1 MAKIEV
7 ASRYP
12 NHQVVSD
19 PNLLCMAKL
28 FTQTLLG
35 IGITALY
42 SQILPV
48 MAIAASPNIN
58 ISDRIVLIKTRS
70 GQGSGVIIQRTGSTY
85 TILTAA
91 HVVNDLQSL
100 PLKITTADQ
109 QQHISNPIEVKIA
122 PNALDLATISFQS
135 EQNYPVAELGD
146 SASAIKGQPVFAV
159 GFQGTALKLN
169 SGTVVATSRQSQERG
184 YGLAIGSADILPGM
198 SGGGLFTQAGTLIG
212 INGKSVGAI
221 ETAPVQEETRTNFKP
236 VSGLAIPI
244 DTFKQVASSL
254 NVEIGTPS
262 SVPASSTVGITAD
275 DFFITA
281 GSKSQKGD
289 YRGAIIDYDKALA
302 LNPQFEEI
310 YFRRAVARTL
320 IKDWQGAEADY
331 TRAIATKPEYAEAYL
346 HRGSIRN
353 TLNHWRGAKADFDI
367 ALALNPNSL
376 PAYIGRGVALC
387 ELNDCKSGLQDYN
400 QAIALNPTFAE
411 AYTRRG
417 FAYYRS
423 GNRQGAID
431 NYVVAAELYRQQG
444 RDRDYLETVIKLKQL
459 VRG

>member
-1 MAKIEV
+1 
-7 ASRYP
+7 
-12 NHQVVSD
+12 
-19 PNLLCMAKL
+19 MAKL
-28 FTQTLLG
+28 VTYPLLG

-42 SQILPV
+42 SQMLP
-48 MAIAASPNIN
+48 MAAIAASPTTN
-58 ISDRIVLIKTRS
+58 ISARIVLIQTKS
-70 GQGSGVIIQRTGSTY
+70 GQGSGVIIKRTGSTY

-91 HVVNDLQSL
+91 HVVNDLQSS
-100 PLKITTADQ
+100 PLKVTTADR
-109 QQHISNPIEVKIA
+109 QQHTGNSIEVKIA
-122 PNALDLATISFQS
+122 PNALDLATISFRS

-146 SASAIKGQPVFAV
+146 SAAAIKGQPIFAV

-169 SGTVVATSRQSQERG
+169 SGTVVATSRQSQDRG
-184 YGLAIGSADILPGM
+184 YGLAIGNADILPGM
-198 SGGGLFTQAGTLIG
+198 SGGGLFTEAGTLIG
-212 INGKSVGAI
+212 INGKSVGTT
-221 ETAPVQEETRTNFKP
+221 EVAPVQEETRTNFKP

-254 NVEIGTPS
+254 NVDIGSHSPI
-262 SVPASSTVGITAD
+262 PAATAIGLTAD

-281 GSKSQKGD
+281 GNKSQKGD

-302 LNPQFEEI
+302 LNSQFEEI
-310 YFRRAVARTL
+310 YFRRGVARTL

-331 TRAIATKPEYAEAYL
+331 TKAIASKPEYAEAYL

-353 TLNHWRGAKADFDI
+353 TLNHWRGAKSDFDI

-387 ELNDCKSGLQDYN
+387 ELNDCKGGLQDYN
-400 QAIALNPTFAE
+400 RAIALNPTYAE

-431 NYVVAAELYRQQG
+431 NYMAAAELYRQQG
-444 RDRDYLETVIKLKQL
+444 KDRDYLETVVKIKQL
-459 VRG
+459 VKG